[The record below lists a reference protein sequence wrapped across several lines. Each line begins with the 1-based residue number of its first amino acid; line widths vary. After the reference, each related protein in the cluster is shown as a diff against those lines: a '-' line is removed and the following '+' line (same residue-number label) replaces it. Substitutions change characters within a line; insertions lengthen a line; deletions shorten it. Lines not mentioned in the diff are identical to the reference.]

1 MKSNKKRFDSAQR
14 DNANAIHVIF
24 RDVSLSGVEDNIM
37 LNMKFRQIL
46 NFISLF
52 ITCFSFAQNY
62 QGKINKVSE
71 NGLHQILLSP
81 EVRSASQDNI
91 DYLRILDA
99 KNNEVPYLV
108 YKGKSNNSSLRSFKI
123 ISKTAIPNVA
133 TSVIISNENALNL
146 DNLSLKIANTSVDK
160 KYNISGSND
169 QKEWFGLVSNQL
181 ISDLNDVGKTSVER
195 NFSFPFNNYKFL
207 RFDFIDKNS
216 LPINVLEASL
226 EENHSV
232 NQSKT
237 ELQNFTQKI
246 ETDKKQ
252 KRTRITITFPNPQV
266 IDGIGFDISSPSYY
280 LRDARILIRKP
291 RVDKKSSKDYV
302 ESISDFQLNSK
313 HKNRF
318 DVQSFFTKELTVE
331 IDNHDNP
338 ALEIKT
344 IHLFQSPVQILT
356 DLNANEIYTLK
367 IDSTWSAPQY
377 DLASSGIDF
386 NQNYPVAT
394 LSNLEKVEQS
404 KSKEAAKTFWQTP
417 FFMWICIVLAVAI
430 IGYFAVGL
438 IKDMNKEN
446 Q

>member
-1 MKSNKKRFDSAQR
+1 MKSNKKRFDSAHR
-14 DNANAIHVIF
+14 DNSNQLII
-24 RDVSLSGVEDNIM
+24 RDVSLSGVEDYIM
-37 LNMKFRQIL
+37 LNIKFRQIL
-46 NFISLF
+46 NFIALF
-52 ITCFSFAQNY
+52 IIGISSAQNY
-62 QGKINKVSE
+62 EGKINKVQE

-99 KNNEVPYLV
+99 KNDEVPYV
-108 YKGKSNNSSLRSFKI
+108 IFKGKSNNPSVRNFKI

-160 KYNISGSND
+160 KYNIIGSND

-181 ISDLNDVGKTSVER
+181 ISDLNETGKTSVER
-195 NFSFPFNNYKFL
+195 NFPFPLNNYKFL

-313 HKNRF
+313 RKNRF
-318 DVQSFFTKELTVE
+318 DVQSFFIKELTVE

-386 NQNYPVAT
+386 NQNFPVAT
-394 LSNLEKVEQS
+394 LSNLEKLEQS
-404 KSKEAAKTFWQTP
+404 KSKKEAKTFWQTT